1 MVQCNARAVCARN
14 VRKDGEKSKRVPA
27 GFRVCGLMVSEGS
40 MMKPFPIPFDM
51 VWTGCTEYI
60 PAAGEERAA
69 ELAGSCSSSR
79 REDEQANGARGA
91 VV

>member
-1 MVQCNARAVCARN
+1 
-14 VRKDGEKSKRVPA
+14 
-27 GFRVCGLMVSEGS
+27 